1 MKIFSRRCFSID
13 KDYRV
18 NEKIRAKEVRVVD
31 EDGKQLGIM
40 SVSEAL
46 KIAREKNLD
55 LVEVAPNANPPVC
68 RIMDFGKFKYELA
81 RKEKEAKKNQKIAS
95 EVKEIKIRPNIEEH
109 DYQVKLR
116 KIREFLEKGYKVRL
130 IILFK
135 GRQLIYNEWGDKL
148 LERIL
153 QDISDLGTAEKK
165 GQQVGSSLITMLVPG
180 KKTSTKKAVLEEV
193 KNE

>member
-1 MKIFSRRCFSID
+1 MFSIE
-13 KDYRV
+13 KEYRV
-18 NEKIRAKEVRVVD
+18 NEKIRAREVRVVG
-31 EDGKQLGIM
+31 EDGNQFGVMPI
-40 SVSEAL
+40 EQAL
-46 KIAREKNLD
+46 KIAREQNLD
-55 LVEVAPNANPPVC
+55 LVEVAPNVNPPVC
-68 RIMDFGKFKYELA
+68 KIMDYGKFKYELT
-81 RKEKEAKKNQKIAS
+81 RKEKEAKKNQKVGT
-95 EVKEIKIRPNIEEH
+95 EVKEIKMRPNIEEH

>member
-1 MKIFSRRCFSID
+1 
-13 KDYRV
+13 
-18 NEKIRAKEVRVVD
+18 VVD

-40 SVSEAL
+40 PVSEAL
-46 KIAREKNLD
+46 KLARERNLD

-68 RIMDFGKFKYELA
+68 KIMDFGKFKYELA

-165 GQQVGSSLITMLVPG
+165 GQQVGMSLVTMLIPG

-193 KNE
+193 KDE

>member
-1 MKIFSRRCFSID
+1 M
-13 KDYRV
+13 
-18 NEKIRAKEVRVVD
+18 RVVG

-40 SVSEAL
+40 PTVQAL
-46 KIAREKNLD
+46 RIARERNLD

-68 RIMDFGKFKYELA
+68 RIMDYGKFKYEQT
-81 RKEKEAKKNQKIAS
+81 RKEKENKKNQKVI
-95 EVKEIKIRPNIEEH
+95 EIKEIKIRPNIEEH

-135 GRQLIYNEWGDKL
+135 GRQLIYKEWGDKL

-153 QDISDLGTAEKK
+153 RDIEDLGGVEKQSPLI
-165 GQQVGSSLITMLVPG
+165 GTSMITMLVP
-180 KKTSTKKAVLEEV
+180 KKFVKKVVLEEV
-193 KNE
+193 KNEQ

>member
-1 MKIFSRRCFSID
+1 MPVD
-13 KDYRV
+13 QA
-18 NEKIRAKEVRVVD
+18 IR
-31 EDGKQLGIM
+31 L
-40 SVSEAL
+40 
-46 KIAREKNLD
+46 ARERHLD
-55 LVEVAPNANPPVC
+55 LVEVAPNVNPPVC
-68 RIMDFGKFKYELA
+68 RIMDYGKFKYELT
-81 RKEKEAKKNQKIAS
+81 RKEKEAKKSQKIAS

-109 DYQVKLR
+109 DYQVKLK

-165 GQQVGSSLITMLVPG
+165 GQQVGMTMVTMLVP
-180 KKTSTKKAVLEEV
+180 TKKSSNKKVVLEEV
-193 KNE
+193 NNE

>member
-1 MKIFSRRCFSID
+1 MDRE
-13 KDYRV
+13 YRV
-18 NEKIRAKEVRVVD
+18 NERIRVREVRVVG
-31 EDGKQLGIM
+31 EDGRQLGIM
-40 SVSEAL
+40 PIEQAL
-46 KIAREKNLD
+46 RIARERNLD

-68 RIMDFGKFKYELA
+68 KIMDYGKFKYEQA
-81 RKEKEAKKNQKIAS
+81 RKEKENKKSQKAI

-130 IILFK
+130 VILFR
-135 GRQLIYNEWGDKL
+135 GRQLIYKEWGDKL

-153 QDISDLGTAEKK
+153 KDIEDLGGAEKK
-165 GQQVGSSLITMLVPG
+165 GPLIGTSMLIMLAP
-180 KKTSTKKAVLEEV
+180 KKFIKKVVLEEA

>member
-1 MKIFSRRCFSID
+1 
-13 KDYRV
+13 
-18 NEKIRAKEVRVVD
+18 VVD

>member
-1 MKIFSRRCFSID
+1 MD

-18 NEKIRAKEVRVVD
+18 NEKIRAREIRVVD

-40 SVSEAL
+40 PVSEAL
-46 KIAREKNLD
+46 KLARERNLD

-68 RIMDFGKFKYELA
+68 KIMDFGKFKYELA

-165 GQQVGSSLITMLVPG
+165 GQQVGMSLVTMLIPG

-193 KNE
+193 KDE

>member
-1 MKIFSRRCFSID
+1 
-13 KDYRV
+13 
-18 NEKIRAKEVRVVD
+18 VVD

-130 IILFK
+130 IILF
-135 GRQLIYNEWGDKL
+135 
-148 LERIL
+148 
-153 QDISDLGTAEKK
+153 
-165 GQQVGSSLITMLVPG
+165 
-180 KKTSTKKAVLEEV
+180 
-193 KNE
+193 

>member
-1 MKIFSRRCFSID
+1 M
-13 KDYRV
+13 
-18 NEKIRAKEVRVVD
+18 NEKIRAREVRVVG
-31 EDGKQLGIM
+31 EDGKQLGVM
-40 SVSEAL
+40 PLSEAL
-46 KIAREKNLD
+46 RIAREKGLD

-68 RIMDFGKFKYELA
+68 RIMDFGKFKYELS
-81 RKEKEAKKNQKIAS
+81 RKEKEAKRNQKIAS

-109 DYQVKLR
+109 DYQVKLK

-148 LERIL
+148 LERVL

-165 GQQVGSSLITMLVPG
+165 GQQVGMSLVTMLIPA
-180 KKTSTKKAVLEEV
+180 KKSSTKKVVLEEV

>member
-1 MKIFSRRCFSID
+1 M
-13 KDYRV
+13 
-18 NEKIRAKEVRVVD
+18 VD

-40 SVSEAL
+40 PVSEAL
-46 KIAREKNLD
+46 KLARERNLD

-68 RIMDFGKFKYELA
+68 KIMDFGKFKYELA

-165 GQQVGSSLITMLVPG
+165 GQQVGMSLVTMLIPG

-193 KNE
+193 KDE

>member
-1 MKIFSRRCFSID
+1 M
-13 KDYRV
+13 
-18 NEKIRAKEVRVVD
+18 VD

-95 EVKEIKIRPNIEEH
+95 EVKEIKIRPNTEEH

>member
-1 MKIFSRRCFSID
+1 M
-13 KDYRV
+13 
-18 NEKIRAKEVRVVD
+18 RVVG
-31 EDGKQLGIM
+31 EDGRQLGIM
-40 SVSEAL
+40 PIDQAL
-46 KIAREKNLD
+46 RIARERNLD

-68 RIMDFGKFKYELA
+68 RIMDYGKFKYEQA
-81 RKEKEAKKNQKIAS
+81 RKERESRKNQKAV

-130 IILFK
+130 VILFR
-135 GRQLIYNEWGDKL
+135 GRQLIYTEWGDKL

-153 QDISDLGTAEKK
+153 KDIEDLGGAEKK
-165 GQQVGSSLITMLVPG
+165 GPLIGTSMIIMLAPKRFV
-180 KKTSTKKAVLEEV
+180 KKAVLEEV

>member
-1 MKIFSRRCFSID
+1 ME
-13 KDYRV
+13 KDYRI
-18 NEKIRAKEVRVVD
+18 NEKIRAKEVRVVG

-40 SVSEAL
+40 PIDQAIKL
-46 KIAREKNLD
+46 ARERHLD

-68 RIMDFGKFKYELA
+68 RIMDYGKFKYELT
-81 RKEKEAKKNQKIAS
+81 RKEKEAKKSQKIAS

-109 DYQVKLR
+109 DYQVKLK

-153 QDISDLGTAEKK
+153 QDIADLGTAEKK
-165 GQQVGSSLITMLVPG
+165 GQQVGMTMVTMLVP
-180 KKTSTKKAVLEEV
+180 TKKSSNKKVVLEEV

>member
-1 MKIFSRRCFSID
+1 M
-13 KDYRV
+13 
-18 NEKIRAKEVRVVD
+18 RVVG

-40 SVSEAL
+40 PTAQAL
-46 KIAREKNLD
+46 RIARERNLD

-68 RIMDFGKFKYELA
+68 KIMDYGKFKYEQA
-81 RKEKEAKKNQKIAS
+81 RKEKENKKSQKVI

-135 GRQLIYNEWGDKL
+135 GRQLIYKEWGDKL

-153 QDISDLGTAEKK
+153 KDIEDLGGVEK
-165 GQQVGSSLITMLVPG
+165 QSPLIGTSMIIMLAP
-180 KKTSTKKAVLEEV
+180 KKFVKKVVLEEV

>member
-1 MKIFSRRCFSID
+1 M
-13 KDYRV
+13 
-18 NEKIRAKEVRVVD
+18 RVVD

-46 KIAREKNLD
+46 KLARERNLD

-68 RIMDFGKFKYELA
+68 KIMDFGKFKYELA

-165 GQQVGSSLITMLVPG
+165 GQQVGMSLVTMLIPG

-193 KNE
+193 KDE

>member
-1 MKIFSRRCFSID
+1 MD

-18 NEKIRAKEVRVVD
+18 NEKIRAREIRVVD

-46 KIAREKNLD
+46 KLARERNLD

-68 RIMDFGKFKYELA
+68 KIMDFGKFKYELA

-165 GQQVGSSLITMLVPG
+165 GQQVGMSLVTMLIPG

-193 KNE
+193 KDE

>member
-1 MKIFSRRCFSID
+1 MD

>member
-1 MKIFSRRCFSID
+1 M
-13 KDYRV
+13 
-18 NEKIRAKEVRVVD
+18 VD

-46 KIAREKNLD
+46 RLARERNLD

-68 RIMDFGKFKYELA
+68 KIMDFGKFKYELA

-165 GQQVGSSLITMLVPG
+165 GQQVGMSLVTMLIPG

-193 KNE
+193 KDE

>member
-1 MKIFSRRCFSID
+1 M
-13 KDYRV
+13 
-18 NEKIRAKEVRVVD
+18 VD

>member
-1 MKIFSRRCFSID
+1 M
-13 KDYRV
+13 
-18 NEKIRAKEVRVVD
+18 NEKIRAREVRVVG
-31 EDGKQLGIM
+31 EDGKQLGVM
-40 SVSEAL
+40 PLSEAL
-46 KIAREKNLD
+46 RIAREKGLD

-68 RIMDFGKFKYELA
+68 RIMDFGKFKYELS
-81 RKEKEAKKNQKIAS
+81 RKEKEAKRNQKIAS

-109 DYQVKLR
+109 DYQVKLK

-165 GQQVGSSLITMLVPG
+165 GQQVGMSLVTMLIPA
-180 KKTSTKKAVLEEV
+180 KKSSTKKVVLEEV

>member
-1 MKIFSRRCFSID
+1 ME

-18 NEKIRAKEVRVVD
+18 NEKIRAREVRVVG
-31 EDGKQLGIM
+31 EDGKQLGVM
-40 SVSEAL
+40 PLSEAL
-46 KIAREKNLD
+46 RIAREKGLD

-68 RIMDFGKFKYELA
+68 RIMDFGKFKYELS
-81 RKEKEAKKNQKIAS
+81 RKEKEAKRNQKIAS

-109 DYQVKLR
+109 DYQVKLK

-165 GQQVGSSLITMLVPG
+165 GQQVGMSLVTMLIPT
-180 KKTSTKKAVLEEV
+180 KKSSTKKVVLEEV